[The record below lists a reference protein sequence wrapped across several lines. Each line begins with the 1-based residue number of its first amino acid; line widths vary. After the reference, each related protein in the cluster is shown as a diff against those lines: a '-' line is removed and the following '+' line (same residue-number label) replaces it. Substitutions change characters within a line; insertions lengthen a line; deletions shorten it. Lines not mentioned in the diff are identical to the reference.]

1 MREDKYVFYRFLK
14 ARNFDLKKAEDML
27 RKTIS
32 WRKEFKVDSM
42 LTDYKPQEVLVK
54 YFPYSL
60 IGFDKEGFPVRYVDF
75 AADEKGIFRSA
86 KKVDLVKY
94 GIFLLEKDSE
104 LLKTQS
110 QKLGKPIT
118 KVRYICNFAGVTL
131 SKATNK
137 TSIELLIL
145 GIGIFQDNYPEY
157 VFAMY
162 IINASIYYSLMFS
175 VAKTVVATEV
185 LNKFHS
191 ISSDKQKEVLLEVI
205 DENELPA
212 FLGGNKTDPDGNPQC
227 NSFIIH
233 ARQVPE
239 RYFLKKSEKTLAKS
253 PEAKK
258 LIVNRFSKESIFF
271 EIKESDSYLEW
282 EFETKNRDIGFGL
295 YFKESHENDSK
306 PMELLPKQ
314 RIDTTFG
321 SEVGIFKCEH
331 KGVYIVVFDNSYSW
345 IYSKELYYK
354 VKITRECE
362 NGIRDDTTFRIAE

>member
-137 TSIELLIL
+137 TS
-145 GIGIFQDNYPEY
+145 
-157 VFAMY
+157 
-162 IINASIYYSLMFS
+162 SIYYSLMFS